1 MLSLT
6 MGSYRLEPSAM
17 RNLWLFGIGKS
28 PKCARKSVPN
38 VDAGEVVGIL
48 VAKAT
53 YFMDLIS
60 RTTTSKTAT
69 PTLNQSLA
77 ITEWE
82 VIDKHLYLAR

>member
-1 MLSLT
+1 
-6 MGSYRLEPSAM
+6 
-17 RNLWLFGIGKS
+17 
-28 PKCARKSVPN
+28 
-38 VDAGEVVGIL
+38 VGIL

-60 RTTTSKTAT
+60 RTTASKTTAT

-77 ITEWE
+77 ITEWK